1 MTVYILTTAGR
12 EEHATISKVDIKF
25 VDASMPVNIIN
36 VDADPY
42 KQIKALATIDYKAGD
57 IICIAGTC
65 LRHTP
70 FEIAKIAAANN
81 INYMPGTG
89 VDHRGVTIQSGKIYS
104 RNAIEKNYS
113 TAWPYIMIVGNPESA
128 KLSFEIFEEILS
140 ELYWPN
146 YVPEVIAIEHLL
158 AAVAAAGH
166 WETPEWFKIVDMNIR
181 DLELA
186 HVMYA
191 SHNWDDW
198 IAFYPSNGNFK
209 LENHA
214 QLLPVWLADST
225 KPLEYWKN
233 E

>member
-1 MTVYILTTAGR
+1 MTVYILTAPGR
-12 EEHATISKVDIKF
+12 EDAAEISRLDAMF
-25 VDASMPVNIIN
+25 VDASVTVSVLA

-42 KQIKALATIDYKAGD
+42 KQIETLATVDYAAGD

-65 LRHTP
+65 VRHTT
-70 FEIAKIAAANN
+70 FQIANVAATKKV
-81 INYMPGTG
+81 NYMPGCG
-89 VDHRGVTIQSGKIYS
+89 VDHRGVEISPGKIYS
-104 RNAIEKNYS
+104 RSAIEKNYS
-113 TAWPYIMIVGNPESA
+113 AAWPYIMIIGDPESA
-128 KLSFEIFEEILS
+128 KISFEILKDIQP

-146 YVPEVIAIEHLL
+146 YVPEIVEIEHLL
-158 AAVAAAGH
+158 SATAATGY
-166 WETPEWFKIVDMNIR
+166 WETPAWFKIVDMNIR

-214 QLLPVWLADST
+214 QILPVWLANSV
-225 KPLEYWKN
+225 KPLEYWKH

>member
-1 MTVYILTTAGR
+1 MTFYILTAPGR
-12 EEHATISKVDIKF
+12 EAHALISMTDIQF
-25 VDASMPVNIIN
+25 VDASMPINIIN

-42 KQIKALATIDYKAGD
+42 KQIEALATIAYNAGD
-57 IICIAGTC
+57 VICIAGAC
-65 LRHTP
+65 PRHTT
-70 FEIAKIAAANN
+70 FQIAAIAAVNKV
-81 INYMPGTG
+81 NYMPGSG
-89 VDHRGVTIQSGKIYS
+89 VDHRGVTIQENKINARS
-104 RNAIEKNYS
+104 AIEKNHS
-113 TAWPYIMIVGNPESA
+113 SAWPYIMVIGAPESA
-128 KLSFEIFEEILS
+128 KLSFEILQHIPV

-146 YVPEVIAIEHLL
+146 YVPEVATIEHLL
-158 AAVAAAGH
+158 AAVAAAGE
-166 WETPEWFKIVDMNIR
+166 WETPDWFKIVDMNIR

-214 QLLPVWLADST
+214 QLLPVWLANSV
-225 KPLEYWKN
+225 KPLEYWKH

>member
-1 MTVYILTTAGR
+1 MTVHILTATGR
-12 EEHATISKVDIKF
+12 DEHATISKFDIKF